1 MAVHDVSRE
10 LRGYHGRWTKG
21 GALMHRLAQEAT
33 AGGAQTGGMPH
44 DEIVKQT
51 ALVIRG
57 TGRRINGHRVDRT
70 QKDKFRVGLLKPG
83 GRDTKVYDTVEGA
96 AKAIAEGQHHDEGK
110 SSAFRKAVRPEPRI
124 SPEQMRSMSET
135 DLRQALQIY
144 SPGGGSEHALTVAH
158 IRSELQRR
166 QMETAPKSKPASH
179 KAGDRVEI
187 HTGKYKGE
195 SGTVIGEPSIQRPD
209 IITVKRSDGSTIIV
223 NVANAR
229 KATAPA
235 PSGLSGMSDRS
246 LELMVQRRGYN
257 WKGAER
263 ELQARRTAQEA
274 KLATGRPAPGSIESR
289 IARVEASFREE
300 GISYTPQDLVATRLD
315 SVLADLRAGDQ
326 FITIKVPSGSE
337 ISMPRDVAQ
346 ELANRARKNQQA
358 YLRGRHY

>member
-1 MAVHDVSRE
+1 MKGGTMAVHDVSRE

-110 SSAFRKAVRPEPRI
+110 SSAFRAAVRSHEPAGKPPE
-124 SPEQMRSMSET
+124 
-135 DLRQALQIY
+135 
-144 SPGGGSEHALTVAH
+144 
-158 IRSELQRR
+158 
-166 QMETAPKSKPASH
+166 H
-179 KAGDRVEI
+179 KAGDHVTI
-187 HTGKYKGE
+187 HEGKYKGE
-195 SGTVIGEPSIQRPD
+195 TGVVTGLPSIQRPD
-209 IITVKRSDGSTIIV
+209 LISVKRSDGSTILV
-223 NVANAR
+223 N
-229 KATAPA
+229 KAHASKIAA

-246 LELMVQRRGYN
+246 LELMVQRHGYN

-263 ELQARRTAQEA
+263 ELQARRAAQEA
-274 KLATGRPAPGSIESR
+274 KLAAGRPAPGSMESK

-346 ELANRARKNQQA
+346 ELANRARKSQQT